1 MASRP
6 LKAMDERAKASYLP
20 EEEETKSNFDG
31 SQPDGVEIHHEIH
44 ELLSVGRNQI
54 HDLAH
59 GASPPRSAV
68 YHQ

>member
-1 MASRP
+1 MREKNCKST
-6 LKAMDERAKASYLP
+6 SYLP
-20 EEEETKSNFDG
+20 EEEETKNNFDG
-31 SQPDGVEIHHEIH
+31 SQPDRVEIHHEIH